1 MTKDEL
7 QELDWLRYFYDH
19 ARHGM
24 GPAYS
29 DIYAM
34 IKESYVD
41 DGGELPQQY
50 KEEE

>member
-1 MTKDEL
+1 MNLELLDEL
-7 QELDWLRYFYDH
+7 NWLRYFYDH

-24 GPAYS
+24 GPADS

-41 DGGELPQQY
+41 EGGELPQQY
-50 KEEE
+50 REEE